1 MAASSSNEVTTSS
14 SRRNAMNGMGKL
26 RLYVDAVEHF
36 KKNDRIKVYDM
47 QVPRPLTISWNCDGT
62 RLACGAEKSVAVT
75 TLDSSYRTVRFF
87 KSSFATVIFGRLNF
101 SI

>member
-1 MAASSSNEVTTSS
+1 MTAGTSYAKMAASSSNEVTTSS

-47 QVPRPLTISWNCDGT
+47 QVIICSG
-62 RLACGAEKSVAVT
+62 GIIV
-75 TLDSSYRTVRFF
+75 
-87 KSSFATVIFGRLNF
+87 
-101 SI
+101 